1 MADNNTLKQHDNN
14 FEEKTAGVTETESTE
29 PKKKQ
34 KKAGKKQSINMSNT
48 ETKSG
53 SVFSIVVVS
62 ALAVVMFGAVI
73 YSFDRRNT
81 MYNKVSSLN
90 NELNIAEAE
99 NVRLQSELDSKMSAK
114 NVEDYAEN
122 VLGMQKIDSSQIQ
135 YIEIQTDDVVNIPTQ
150 DEGFFAKV
158 KRFFDNCVEYF
169 RG

>member
-1 MADNNTLKQHDNN
+1 MAENNSVKKLDEDYAEETAEALK
-14 FEEKTAGVTETESTE
+14 E
-29 PKKKQ
+29 KKKQ
-34 KKAGKKQSINMSNT
+34 KNSRKKPAINMSST

-53 SVFSIVVVS
+53 SVFSIVLVS
-62 ALAVVMFGAVI
+62 ALAVVMLGTVI

-90 NELNIAEAE
+90 SELNFAEAE

-122 VLGMQKIDSSQIQ
+122 VLGMKKIDSSQIQ
-135 YIEIQTDDVVNIPTQ
+135 YIEIQTDDVVNIPEQ
-150 DEGFFAKV
+150 DESLLAKL
-158 KRFFDNCVEYF
+158 KRLFDTCVEYF

>member
-1 MADNNTLKQHDNN
+1 MAENNSVKKLDEDYAEETAEALK
-14 FEEKTAGVTETESTE
+14 E
-29 PKKKQ
+29 KKKQ
-34 KKAGKKQSINMSNT
+34 KNSRKKPAINMSST

-53 SVFSIVVVS
+53 SVFSIILVS
-62 ALAVVMFGAVI
+62 ALAVVMLGTVI

-81 MYNKVSSLN
+81 MYNKVSTLN
-90 NELNIAEAE
+90 SELNLAEAE

-135 YIEIQTDDVVNIPTQ
+135 YIEIQTDDVVNIPEQ
-150 DEGFFAKV
+150 DESLLAKL
-158 KRFFDNCVEYF
+158 KRLFDTCVEYF

>member
-1 MADNNTLKQHDNN
+1 MADDNTVKKLDDDYAEETADNNDSSK
-14 FEEKTAGVTETESTE
+14 S
-29 PKKKQ
+29 KKKQ
-34 KKAGKKQSINMSNT
+34 KNPKEKPDINMSNT

-53 SVFSIVVVS
+53 SVFSIIVVA

-81 MYNKVSSLN
+81 MYNKVSDLN

-122 VLGMQKIDSSQIQ
+122 VLGMQKIDPSQIQ
-135 YIEIQTDDVVNIPTQ
+135 YIEIQTDDVVSIPEQ
-150 DEGFFAKV
+150 DESLASKL
-158 KRFFDNCVEYF
+158 KRLFDACVEYF

>member
-1 MADNNTLKQHDNN
+1 MADYNTVRKPDDNYAEETADSNESSESNKKQKN
-14 FEEKTAGVTETESTE
+14 
-29 PKKKQ
+29 PKKKPN
-34 KKAGKKQSINMSNT
+34 INMSNT

-53 SVFSIVVVS
+53 SVFSIIVVS

-81 MYNKVSSLN
+81 MYNKVSALN

-135 YIEIQTDDVVNIPTQ
+135 YIEIQTDDVVNIPQQ
-150 DEGFFAKV
+150 DESLLAKL
-158 KRFFDNCVEYF
+158 KRLFDACVEYF

>member
-1 MADNNTLKQHDNN
+1 MADYNTVRKPDDDYA
-14 FEEKTAGVTETESTE
+14 EGTADRTEFSET
-29 PKKKQ
+29 KKKQ
-34 KKAGKKQSINMSNT
+34 KNPRKKPDINMSNT

-53 SVFSIVVVS
+53 SVFSIIVVS
-62 ALAVVMFGAVI
+62 ALAVVMFGTVI

-81 MYNKVSSLN
+81 MYNKVSALN

-135 YIEIQTDDVVNIPTQ
+135 YIEIQTDDVVNIPEQ
-150 DEGFFAKV
+150 DESLLARL
-158 KRFFDNCVEYF
+158 KRLFDACVEYF